1 MAEEALQRPEQS
13 SYYHLTRRV
22 QLLLSTP
29 RAQVE
34 HQAVIYRE
42 PCDCSSDWDRLL
54 EEIRDTEG
62 VALTL
67 RPDGSIHVAWFSN
80 HC

>member
-22 QLLLSTP
+22 QLLLNTP
-29 RAQVE
+29 RAQIE

-42 PCDCSSDWDRLL
+42 PCDSSSDWDRLL

-62 VALTL
+62 VTLTP
-67 RPDGSIHVAWFSN
+67 RRDGSLHVAWFSSD
-80 HC
+80 C

>member
-1 MAEEALQRPEQS
+1 MAEEALQRAEQS

-22 QLLLSTP
+22 QLLLNTP
-29 RAQVE
+29 RAQIE

-42 PCDCSSDWDRLL
+42 PSDSSSDWDRLL

-62 VALTL
+62 VVLTH

-80 HC
+80 YC

>member
-1 MAEEALQRPEQS
+1 MAHEAIQHPEQS

-42 PCDCSSDWDRLL
+42 PSDSSSDWDRLL
-54 EEIRDTEG
+54 DEIRDTEG
-62 VALTL
+62 VALTS

-80 HC
+80 QC